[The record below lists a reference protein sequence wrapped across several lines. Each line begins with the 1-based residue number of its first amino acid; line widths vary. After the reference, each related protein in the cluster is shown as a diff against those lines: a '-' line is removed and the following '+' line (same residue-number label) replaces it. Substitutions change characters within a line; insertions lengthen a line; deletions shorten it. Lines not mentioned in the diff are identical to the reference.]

1 MTTRIVLFFLLT
13 FSIVN
18 AEIRYASK
26 TGSSLPPY
34 TSWATAADSI
44 QKAIDVCSYGD
55 TVYVGTGVYKETV
68 DMIQGLTLIG
78 NGIDSTVIDGK
89 NENSDGDI
97 VLMSNHTKLQNFSI
111 ISDNDPNFYSDWCIG
126 VVDTL
131 DWECEVVIN
140 NNKCTSGK
148 YGILSSNLYG
158 QIQNNIIY
166 NVKKGMDLATGL
178 THYYQLIQNNS
189 ISSRYHCITPLYGA
203 RPEIRNNILITS
215 EGSIYYSWGGDII
228 KMYNNIMLLNG
239 DDPLYWA
246 MSLGANHVVVQNNIL
261 IGEWERGIVCGD
273 NFLVRNNV
281 VMNCE
286 NGIVWTDGS
295 NPTVRYNNCWNNGN
309 NYVNKPDSVTTNIS
323 VNPMFVNADTGNY
336 QLQMFSPLI
345 DAGDPGIFDLDG
357 SRSDIG
363 LFGGPFG
370 RSYQYIDYP
379 PLPPVE
385 ITGLVEENQ
394 VTLNWP
400 MNSEA
405 DFSHYQVL
413 REYNN
418 SGIIETFLADTSF
431 FTEYI
436 TGSVSEIKYL
446 ISSIDNQGMIS
457 SKTEKVIILSG
468 VKNNLKTSP
477 GYQLINNYPNPFN
490 PSTKIIYFLE
500 EESEVRLTVYDVKG
514 EIIEELKNERE
525 EAGWHE
531 VNYNPGKKGETITSG
546 IYLYVLEVR
555 KNNRIIFSDMGK
567 MIFLK

>member
-1 MTTRIVLFFLLT
+1 MTTRVILFLLFA

-18 AEIRYASK
+18 AEIRYVSK
-26 TGSSLPPY
+26 TGNSTPPY
-34 TSWATAADSI
+34 ISWATAADSI
-44 QKAIDVCSYGD
+44 QKAVDVCSYGD
-55 TVYVGTGVYKETV
+55 TVYVGSGVYKETV

-78 NGIDSTVIDGK
+78 NGIDSTVIDC
-89 NENSDGDI
+89 
-97 VLMSNHTKLQNFSI
+97 SN
-111 ISDNDPNFYSDWCIG
+111 DN
-126 VVDTL
+126 
-131 DWECEVVIN
+131 
-140 NNKCTSGK
+140 
-148 YGILSSNLYG
+148 LSSN
-158 QIQNNIIY
+158 IVNMQNNTVLSHFCIIGDDY
-166 NVKKGMDLATGL
+166 FNIDNCINVLDTINHSAIVEIRNNKLLEGEIGIASSNLIGKIYGNIINGIDEGL
-178 THYYQLIQNNS
+178 SLHTTPTYLDQLIENNS
-189 ISSRYHCITPLYGA
+189 ISTRYHCISPLYGA

-215 EGSIYYSWGGDII
+215 DGSIYYSWGVDTLRIYNNLMIQQGQSTNRWALAMVSNHGEIINNIIFGQWENGIVGGENDII
-228 KMYNNIMLLNG
+228 KNNI
-239 DDPLYWA
+239 
-246 MSLGANHVVVQNNIL
+246 I
-261 IGEWERGIVCGD
+261 
-273 NFLVRNNV
+273 
-281 VMNCE
+281 MNCE
-286 NGIVWTDGS
+286 NGLSWIDGYV
-295 NPTVRYNNCWNNGN
+295 PVAEYNNCWNNQN
-309 NYVNKPDSVTTNIS
+309 NYVNKPVDDSTNIS
-323 VNPMFVNADTGNY
+323 VNPMFVNSDTGNY

-370 RSYQYIDYP
+370 SSYQYIDYP
-379 PLPPVE
+379 PLPPGE
-385 ITGLVEENQ
+385 ITGIVDENQ

-418 SGIIETFLADTSF
+418 SGIIETFTTDTSF
-431 FTEYI
+431 FTEFT

-446 ISSIDNQGMIS
+446 ISSIDNQGKIS
-457 SKTEKVIILSG
+457 SEKEKVIILSD
-468 VKNNLKTSP
+468 VKNKVKTSP

-531 VNYNPGKKGETITSG
+531 VNYNPGKRGETITSG